1 MSVRKP
7 QTNYEIAYSAW
18 LGSQKLSEQEVRQRL
33 RALRPSLQKL
43 RSGYRTNSVRV
54 EYEGAIAEAYLL
66 AYIPLY
72 IRQAQEVLGHAFGE
86 TELSTSGELRIGLL
100 CPGPGPELIALVRVL
115 NDKCS
120 LPPNLHVT
128 YFDVANAGWSKA
140 RNGLLRCA
148 NDIYEPHSISAEVI
162 DIDLRSKLSPS
173 TVSQFADFD
182 IVVAQNMVNEV
193 ADSEQALSSLRNIMS
208 SLKPGALVAIS
219 DLVKYAEAVGRAK
232 GAFTQNLEVI
242 HDKKPVYEVPA
253 PDAGPL
259 KEHFF
264 GAYKDDLMWKRQ
276 LNLVEWIGVKRSTRR
291 A

>member
-1 MSVRKP
+1 MKKP
-7 QTNYEIAYSAW
+7 QTNYGIAYSAW
-18 LGSQKLSEQEVRQRL
+18 LGSQELSGQEVSQRL
-33 RALRPSLQKL
+33 RDLRPSLQKL
-43 RSGYRTNSVRV
+43 RSGYRTGSVRV
-54 EYEGAIAEAYLL
+54 KYEGAIAEAYLL
-66 AYIPLY
+66 AYVPLY
-72 IRQAQEVLGHAFGE
+72 VHQAQKVLGHAFEE
-86 TELSTSGELRIGLL
+86 TELSSSGGLRVGLL

-115 NDKCS
+115 NDKCP

-128 YFDVANAGWSKA
+128 YFDIANAGWSKA

-148 NDIYEPHSISAEVI
+148 TDTYQPHSISAEVI
-162 DIDLRSKLSPS
+162 DIDLRSKLNPS

-193 ADSEQALSSLRNIMS
+193 ADSEQALSNLRNIVS
-208 SLKPGALVAIS
+208 SLKLGAVVAIS
-219 DLVKYAEAVGRAK
+219 DLVNYDEAVRRAK
-232 GAFTQNLEVI
+232 RAFTQNLEVI
-242 HDKKPVYEVPA
+242 HDKEQVYNVPA

-264 GAYKDDLMWKRQ
+264 GAYKDDLMWKRN